1 MNIDK
6 AVKALHEYIL
16 NACEQPTEDKEQD
29 YLSADLKFNFNEL
42 NQMPFGFR
50 MNLILCGGVVHVLKY
65 YEDNEAFYYELRFSR
80 NGYNVKVFS
89 RDLAEAK
96 RLFIDEVNERYL

>member
-1 MNIDK
+1 MIIEEF
-6 AVKALHEYIL
+6 AQQLHEFIL
-16 NACEQPTEDKEQD
+16 SHPCPKSEKQN
-29 YLSADLKFNFNEL
+29 YLSADLKFSFNEL
-42 NQMPFGFR
+42 VQMPFNFR
-50 MNLILCGGVVHVLKY
+50 MSLILCGGVVHVLKY